1 MSSFDEAFDRIIG
14 HEGGLVD
21 NPADP
26 GGLTKFGISQRAY
39 PGVDIKGLTVD
50 DAKRL
55 YKRDY
60 WDRAMADQYDG
71 AIGFQLFDAAANS
84 GVTAATRM
92 LQRAVGVQDDGVVG
106 AKTIAAIRA
115 MPVAKVLLN
124 FNAERLEYMA
134 NAKGWPDFGRG
145 WARREATNL
154 RYAAKDL

>member
-1 MSSFDEAFDRIIG
+1 MTFDEAFERVIG
-14 HEGGLVD
+14 HEGELVD

-26 GGLTKFGISQRAY
+26 GGLTKYGISQRAY
-39 PGVDIKGLTVD
+39 PGVDIKALTLD

-71 AIGFQLFDAAANS
+71 AIGFQLFDAAVNS
-84 GVTAATRM
+84 GVSAAIKM

-106 AKTIAAIRA
+106 ARTVAAIRA
-115 MPVAKVLLN
+115 TPVARVLLG

-134 NAKGWPDFGRG
+134 NAGGWPSFGKGWS
-145 WARREATNL
+145 RRVAGNL
-154 RYAAKDL
+154 RFAAKDL

>member
-1 MSSFDEAFDRIIG
+1 MSSFDDAFDRIIG

-39 PGVDIKGLTVD
+39 PGVDIKALTVD

-60 WDRAMADQYDG
+60 WDRSMADQYDG
-71 AIGFQLFDAAANS
+71 AIGFQLFDAAVNS
-84 GVTAATRM
+84 GVTAAAKM
-92 LQRAVGVQDDGVVG
+92 LQRAVGAQDDGIIG
-106 AKTIAAIRA
+106 AKTLGAIRA
-115 MPVAKVLLN
+115 TPVAKVLLC

-154 RYAAKDL
+154 RYAAEDL

>member
-1 MSSFDEAFDRIIG
+1 MNFDSAFDRVIG

-21 NPADP
+21 DPADP

-39 PGVDIKGLTVD
+39 PGVDIKALTVD

-60 WDRAMADQYDG
+60 WDRSMADQYDG
-71 AIGFQLFDAAANS
+71 AIGFQLFDAAVNS
-84 GVTAATRM
+84 GVPAAARM
-92 LQRAVGVQDDGVVG
+92 LQRAVGVQDDGVIG
-106 AKTIAAIRA
+106 AKSVAAIRA
-115 MPVAKVLLN
+115 MPVAKVLLC
-124 FNAERLEYMA
+124 FNAERLEYMT
-134 NAKGWPDFGRG
+134 NAGGWPSFGKG

>member
-1 MSSFDEAFDRIIG
+1 MTFDDAFERVIG

-21 NPADP
+21 DPADP
-26 GGLTKFGISQRAY
+26 GGLTKYGISQRAY
-39 PGVDIKGLTVD
+39 PGVDIKALTLD

-60 WDRAMADQYDG
+60 WDRALADQYAG
-71 AIGFQLFDAAANS
+71 AIGFQLFDAAVNS
-84 GVTAATRM
+84 GVTAACKL
-92 LQRAVGVQDDGVVG
+92 LQRAVGAQDDGVIG
-106 AKTIAAIRA
+106 ARTIAAIRA
-115 MPVAKVLLN
+115 MPVSAVVLR

-134 NAKGWPDFGRG
+134 NAKGWPDFGKG